1 MLLGLLDAPALVFSA
16 ASMLSVGL
24 GTTVQELIGRLGNG
38 NRIARALIA
47 NFVLVPLLACAIAH
61 LLALDP
67 PLRTGLMLLGMAAGA
82 PFVIKLSEVAG
93 QDVGTAGTLLVL
105 LLPSTVLYLPL
116 VAPLVLPN
124 VTVTVTA
131 IAIPLLLS
139 MLLPLMLGLLARA
152 WLPRSALRLQ
162 PMMGAIA
169 TVALIVLVFFTFIL
183 NLPQIIALF
192 GTGAI
197 LAAAL
202 SVAGAFAIGFLVG
215 GRTGG
220 YGSRNGPAQH
230 RGGNDPCHAKHRCP
244 RHPVHGRRNSP
255 HRHGRSISDL
265 LASGK
270 KCRGAGLGS
279 VRFEA
284 NRERLTAASGDQF
297 HGRDQG
303 WKATRSTKLPHFVH
317 GPVAGP
323 HGSSRGRPLS
333 SDGAPG
339 STGCQL

>member
-1 MLLGLLDAPALVFSA
+1 MLLGLLDAAALVFSV

-47 NFVLVPLLACAIAH
+47 NFVLVPLLAYAIAYFM
-61 LLALDP
+61 ALDP

-131 IAIPLLLS
+131 IAIPLLIS

-197 LAAAL
+197 LAATL
-202 SVAGAFAIGFLVG
+202 LVAGAFAIGFLVG
-215 GRTGG
+215 DD
-220 YGSRNGPAQH
+220 
-230 RGGNDPCHAKHRCP
+230 RG
-244 RHPVHGRRNSP
+244 VM
-255 HRHGRSISDL
+255 
-265 LASGK
+265 
-270 KCRGAGLGS
+270 GLGTAQRNIAAATIVATQS
-279 VRFEA
+279 IDEPGTLSMVVVTALIGMAVLFPIAWHLEKNAEA
-284 NRERLTAASGDQF
+284 RVWDLYDSKLT
-297 HGRDQG
+297 GRG
-303 WKATRSTKLPHFVH
+303 
-317 GPVAGP
+317 
-323 HGSSRGRPLS
+323 
-333 SDGAPG
+333 
-339 STGCQL
+339 

>member
-1 MLLGLLDAPALVFSA
+1 MLFGLLDAAALVFSA

-197 LAAAL
+197 LAATL
-202 SVAGAFAIGFLVG
+202 LVAGAFAIGFLVG
-215 GRTGG
+215 DD
-220 YGSRNGPAQH
+220 
-230 RGGNDPCHAKHRCP
+230 RG
-244 RHPVHGRRNSP
+244 VM
-255 HRHGRSISDL
+255 
-265 LASGK
+265 
-270 KCRGAGLGS
+270 GLGTAQRNIAAATIVATQS
-279 VRFEA
+279 IDEPGTLSMVVVTALIGMAVLFPIAWHLEKNAEA
-284 NRERLTAASGDQF
+284 RVWDLYDSKLT
-297 HGRDQG
+297 GRG
-303 WKATRSTKLPHFVH
+303 
-317 GPVAGP
+317 
-323 HGSSRGRPLS
+323 
-333 SDGAPG
+333 
-339 STGCQL
+339 

>member
-1 MLLGLLDAPALVFSA
+1 MLLGLLDAAALVFSV

-47 NFVLVPLLACAIAH
+47 NFVLVPLLAYAIAN
-61 LLALDP
+61 LLGLDP

-197 LAAAL
+197 LAATL
-202 SVAGAFAIGFLVG
+202 LVAGAFAIGFLVG
-215 GRTGG
+215 DD
-220 YGSRNGPAQH
+220 
-230 RGGNDPCHAKHRCP
+230 RG
-244 RHPVHGRRNSP
+244 VM
-255 HRHGRSISDL
+255 
-265 LASGK
+265 
-270 KCRGAGLGS
+270 GLGTAQRNIAAATIVATQS
-279 VRFEA
+279 IDEPGTLSMVVVTALIGMAVLFPIARHLEKNAEA
-284 NRERLTAASGDQF
+284 RVWDLYDSKLT
-297 HGRDQG
+297 GRG
-303 WKATRSTKLPHFVH
+303 
-317 GPVAGP
+317 
-323 HGSSRGRPLS
+323 
-333 SDGAPG
+333 
-339 STGCQL
+339 